1 MTTKFR
7 GFASTL
13 SLTARIG
20 LLAVALVAASAGYA
34 EAAGRRV
41 AIAIGVSAYQ
51 SSPLR
56 SPVHDARVFGEE
68 LSRFGFDV
76 TVVRDPGTAAFT
88 RALEQFIESAR
99 GADMAVVY
107 YSGHGLQVNG
117 VDYFIPR
124 DAAFSSD
131 LSLFRRDLMS
141 VNSVLA
147 RLDEA
152 GVRFRMVI
160 TDACRSN
167 PFMANGGMAFEHA
180 LTTAGLNESLR
191 LGTHAVA
198 AYSSAPGQN
207 SQDWYGSLGLSLY
220 TAALVEAMRRHDRV
234 EIRDLLQEARGMTQ
248 KTANSRGAEPQ
259 QPWEMMSMVRSEYL
273 VRVAPR
279 PGPVAASTP
288 VRTAATAQ

>member
-1 MTTKFR
+1 MTNLFR
-7 GFASTL
+7 GLARSL
-13 SLTARIG
+13 SVTARIG
-20 LLAVALVAASAGYA
+20 LFAVAVVAASANFA

-41 AIAIGVSAYQ
+41 AISIGISAYPT
-51 SSPLR
+51 SPLR
-56 SPVHDARVFGEE
+56 SPVHDAQVFGEE

-76 TVVRDPGTAAFT
+76 TVVRDPGTEAFT
-88 RALEQFIESAR
+88 RALEAFIESAR

-107 YSGHGLQVNG
+107 YSGHGLQTNG

-124 DAAFSSD
+124 DAEFSTN

-147 RLDEA
+147 RLDQA

-167 PFMANGGMAFEHA
+167 PFLANGGMHFEHA
-180 LTTAGLNESLR
+180 LTTAGLNENLQ

-207 SQDWYGSLGLSLY
+207 SQDWYGTLGLSLY
-220 TAALVEAMRRHDRV
+220 TASLVEAMRRHDRV

-248 KTANSRGAEPQ
+248 KTANARRAEPQ

-279 PGPVAASTP
+279 STPVAANP
-288 VRTAATAQ
+288 RVRTAATQ

>member
-1 MTTKFR
+1 MFSFVRT
-7 GFASTL
+7 FARSL
-13 SLTARIG
+13 SATARLG
-20 LLAVALVAASAGYA
+20 LLAVAVVASSASFA
-34 EAAGRRV
+34 EASGRRV

-56 SPVHDARVFGEE
+56 SPVRDAQVFGEE

-76 TVVRDPGTAAFT
+76 TVVRDPGVTAFT

-124 DAAFSSD
+124 DAEFGAD
-131 LSLFRRDLMS
+131 LSLFRRDFMS

-147 RLDEA
+147 RLDQA

-167 PFMANGGMAFEHA
+167 PFATNGGMAFEHA
-180 LTTAGLNESLR
+180 LTTAGLNESLQ

-207 SQDWYGSLGLSLY
+207 SQDWYGTLGLSLY
-220 TAALVEAMRRHDRV
+220 TAGLVEAMRRHDRV

-248 KTANSRGAEPQ
+248 KTANARRAEPQ
-259 QPWEMMSMVRSEYL
+259 QPWEMMSMVRPEYL

-279 PGPVAASTP
+279 AIARTAETP
-288 VRTAATAQ
+288 VRTTAR

>member
-1 MTTKFR
+1 MLTMFR
-7 GFASTL
+7 GLARSL
-13 SLTARIG
+13 SATARLG
-20 LLAVALVAASAGYA
+20 LLAVAVLASTATFA
-34 EAAGRRV
+34 EASGRRV
-41 AIAIGVSAYQ
+41 AIAIGINAYQ
-51 SSPLR
+51 GSPLR
-56 SPVHDARVFGEE
+56 SPVHDAQTFGEE
-68 LSRFGFDV
+68 LARFGFDV

-88 RALEQFIESAR
+88 RALERFIEEAR

-124 DAAFSSD
+124 DANFGSD
-131 LSLFRRDLMS
+131 LSLFRRELMS

-147 RLDEA
+147 RLDQA
-152 GVRFRMVI
+152 GVRFRVVI

-167 PFMANGGMAFEHA
+167 PFLANGGMAFEHA
-180 LTTAGLNESLR
+180 LTVAGLNESLA

-207 SQDWYGSLGLSLY
+207 SQDWHGTLGLSLY
-220 TAALVEAMRRHDRV
+220 TAGLVEAMRRHDRI

-248 KTANSRGAEPQ
+248 KTAASRGAEPQ
-259 QPWEMMSMVRSEYL
+259 QPWEMMSMVQPEYL

-279 PGPVAASTP
+279 VGPTAARAP
-288 VRTAATAQ
+288 ARTAAR